1 MGPWA
6 RAARSQAEPGLV
18 ATPGPTGSSDMSS
31 TAAAPL
37 HTVDDTGPRDN
48 EAVGVEVVAEA
59 QPLLPA
65 VAGAQRFNGL
75 AGALAAGLALLV
87 GQRVCGH
94 GARPPVVRVPPA
106 AGPILKPQARH
117 GWSSTVSPDTVGL
130 SGLSLLDFLMWGCEP
145 R

>member
-6 RAARSQAEPGLV
+6 RAARSQAEPGHV

-48 EAVGVEVVAEA
+48 QRVSLEVVAQT

-65 VAGAQRFNGL
+65 VAGAQRFDGL
-75 AGALAAGLALLV
+75 ARAA
-87 GQRVCGH
+87 
-94 GARPPVVRVPPA
+94 PVVLAPG
-106 AGPILKPQARH
+106 GPSR
-117 GWSSTVSPDTVGL
+117 
-130 SGLSLLDFLMWGCEP
+130 
-145 R
+145 